1 MPVAGDGEGV
11 GGVAAVQGLKMVG
24 VGIGI
29 GLHLLSEVG
38 GVPRLM
44 SYLASQV
51 VARSD
56 GVDVGVG
63 ALKDTGH
70 FQG

>member
-1 MPVAGDGEGV
+1 MVKVLE
-11 GGVAAVQGLKMVG
+11 GVAAVQGLKMVG
-24 VGIGI
+24 VVGIEI

-38 GVPRLM
+38 GAEVDVVLG
-44 SYLASQV
+44 QV

-56 GVDVGVG
+56 GVYVGVG